1 MSRDYVQ
8 MYKEKLCSA
17 EEAVRCIQPGDWVDY
32 AMFNGKPIACDKALA
47 ARKDELSDIK
57 ITVAVTVPPIP
68 EVILKDPTGE
78 VFTYHDWQFSA
89 ATRIMQEKMES
100 VFYYPTCFGEA
111 ESLHFGTT
119 GEPEK
124 SGSTRRGCFIIRV
137 APMDKYGYFNF
148 GIHNSVSYSEIRN
161 ARNVI
166 VEVNNNIPR
175 ALGGF
180 REQCHIS
187 EVTHVVESENEP
199 LFELPVIEPTEV
211 DRKIA
216 ENVMPHLFDGACIQL
231 GIGGMPNIVG
241 KMICETDL
249 KDLGG
254 NTEMLVDA
262 YAEMWES
269 GRLNNRLKKLDE
281 GKLTYTFAL
290 GGKKLY
296 DWLDNN
302 PALAS
307 CNVGYVNHPTR
318 LAQMDNLISIN
329 QALQVDLYTQI
340 NAESSGFKQIS
351 GNGGMSDF
359 VNGAFWSRGGRSLIC
374 LPSTFTKKDGTL
386 ISRIVPSF
394 ENGSITTV
402 TRQMVNFIVTE
413 YGSISL
419 KGAPTWER
427 AEKIISI
434 AHPQFR
440 DELIKEAAK
449 MKIWRKT
456 NKIAD

>member
-1 MSRDYVQ
+1 MARDYAQ

-17 EEAVRCIQPGDWVDY
+17 EEAVKCIQPGDWVDY

-47 ARKDELSDIK
+47 ARKAELSDIK

-68 EVILKDPTGE
+68 EVLMKDPTGE
-78 VFTYHDWQFSA
+78 VFTYNDWQFSA
-89 ATRIMQEKMES
+89 ATRLLADKIPS
-100 VFYYPTCFGEA
+100 VFYYPTNFGEA
-111 ESLHFGTT
+111 EGLHFGTNL
-119 GEPEK
+119 EPEK
-124 SGSTRRGCFIIRV
+124 AGAARRGCFIIRV
-137 APMDKYGYFNF
+137 APMDKHGYFNF

-187 EVTHVVESENEP
+187 EVTHVVESDNEP
-199 LFELPVIEPTEV
+199 LYELPIVEPTEV

-216 ENVMPHLFDGACIQL
+216 QNVIPHLRDGCTIQL
-231 GIGGMPNIVG
+231 GIGGMPNLLG
-241 KMICETDL
+241 KMIAETDL

-262 YAEMWES
+262 YMDLMES
-269 GRLNNRLKKLDE
+269 GRMNNRRKNLDE

-290 GGKKLY
+290 GGKRLY
-296 DWLDNN
+296 EWVDNN
-302 PALAS
+302 SAIAS

-318 LAQMDNLISIN
+318 VAQMENLISIN
-329 QALQVDLYTQI
+329 QALQVDLNTQI
-340 NAESSGFKQIS
+340 NAESTGLKQIS

-359 VNGAFWSRGGRSLIC
+359 VNGAFWSKGGRSLIC

-386 ISRIVPSF
+386 VSRIVPTF
-394 ENGSITTV
+394 DPGSITTV

-419 KGAPTWER
+419 KGAPMWER
-427 AEKIISI
+427 TEKLIGI

-440 DELIKEAAK
+440 DELIKAAAG
-449 MKIWRKT
+449 MGIWRQT
-456 NKIAD
+456 NKIPE

>member
-1 MSRDYVQ
+1 MARDYAQ

-17 EEAVRCIQPGDWVDY
+17 EEAVKCIQPGDWVDY

-68 EVILKDPTGE
+68 EVLMKDPAGK
-78 VFTYHDWQFSA
+78 VFTYNDWQFSA
-89 ATRIMQEKMES
+89 ATRALADKLPN

-111 ESLHFGTT
+111 EGLHFGTT
-119 GEPEK
+119 QEPVK
-124 SGSTRRGCFIIRV
+124 AGSARRGCFIIRV
-137 APMDKYGYFNF
+137 APMDKNGYFNF

-166 VEVNNNIPR
+166 VEVNKNIPR

-187 EVTHVVESENEP
+187 EVTHVVESDNEP
-199 LFELPVIEPTEV
+199 LYELPIVEPTEV

-216 ENVMPHLFDGACIQL
+216 ENVIPHLFDGCTIQL
-231 GIGGMPNIVG
+231 GIGGMPNLLG
-241 KMICETDL
+241 KMIAETDL

-262 YAEMWES
+262 YMDLIES
-269 GRLNNRLKKLDE
+269 GRMNNRKKNLDE

-290 GGKKLY
+290 GGKRLY
-296 DWLDNN
+296 DWVDNN
-302 PALAS
+302 SAVAS

-318 LAQMDNLISIN
+318 VAQMENLISIN
-329 QALQVDLYTQI
+329 QALQVDLLTQV
-340 NAESSGFKQIS
+340 NAESTGLKQIS

-359 VNGAFWSRGGRSLIC
+359 VNGAFWSKNGRSLIC

-386 ISRIVPSF
+386 VSRIVPTF
-394 ENGSITTV
+394 EPGSVTTV

-413 YGSISL
+413 YGWVTL
-419 KGAPTWER
+419 KGAPMWQRTE
-427 AEKIISI
+427 ELINIS
-434 AHPQFR
+434 HPQFR
-440 DELIKEAAK
+440 DDLIKAAAK
-449 MKIWRKT
+449 MGIWRQT
-456 NKIAD
+456 NKIPE

>member
-1 MSRDYVQ
+1 MSRDFVQ
-8 MYKEKLCSA
+8 MYKDKLCSA
-17 EEAVRCIQPGDWVDY
+17 AEAVKCIQPGDWVDY

-47 ARKDELSDIK
+47 ERKAELSDIK

-68 EVILKDPTGE
+68 EVLMKDFTGE
-78 VFTYHDWQFSA
+78 VFTYNDWQFSA
-89 ATRIMQEKMES
+89 ATRALADKIPS
-100 VFYYPTCFGEA
+100 VFYYPTNFGEA
-111 ESLHFGTT
+111 ESLHFGTNL
-119 GEPEK
+119 EPEK
-124 SGSTRRGCFIIRV
+124 SGSDRRGCFIIRV
-137 APMDKYGYFNF
+137 APMDKFGYFNF
-148 GIHNSVSYSEIRN
+148 GIHNSVSYSEVRN

-180 REQCHIS
+180 REQMHIS
-187 EVTHVVESENEP
+187 EVTYVVEGDNEP
-199 LFELPVIEPTEV
+199 LYELPEVKPTEV

-216 ENVMPHLFDGACIQL
+216 ENVMPHLHDGCCVQL

-262 YAEMWES
+262 YMEMMES
-269 GRLNNRLKKLDE
+269 GRMNNRRKNLDE

-296 DWLDNN
+296 EWIDNN
-302 PALAS
+302 PAIAS

-318 LAQMDNLISIN
+318 LAQMENLISIN
-329 QALQVDLYTQI
+329 QALEVDLFTQV
-340 NAESSGFKQIS
+340 NAESTGLKQIS

-359 VNGAFWSRGGRSLIC
+359 VNGAFWSKGGRSLIC
-374 LPSTFTKKDGTL
+374 LPSTHTKKDGTL
-386 ISRIVPSF
+386 VSRIVPCF
-394 ENGSITTV
+394 ERGSITTV

-413 YGSISL
+413 YGTISI
-419 KGAPTWER
+419 KGAPVWKR
-427 AEKIISI
+427 AEELINI

-440 DELIKEAAK
+440 DELIKEAQNL
-449 MKIWRKT
+449 KIWRKT